1 MVAPRK
7 SSERGFLTMKREFLK
22 GLNLEDKVIDQIM
35 SANGV
40 DIENTKKSFGDID
53 SIKQENE
60 SYKTQLAERDKDIKS
75 LSRQVKDNDDL
86 SGQLKNWQDKY
97 KKDTTDLNNQLS
109 QTKLN
114 SSLNETLTAAKVRN
128 PKAIKGLL
136 NMDDIKLNDKGE
148 LVGVNDQLD
157 LLKKSDG
164 YLFDEGQ
171 HQDYSPAGGNG
182 SNDKNDVQTLTN
194 IFKGE

>member
-1 MVAPRK
+1 
-7 SSERGFLTMKREFLK
+7 MKREFLK

-40 DIENTKKSFGDID
+40 DIENTKKSFGDVD
-53 SIKQENE
+53 AIKQENE

-75 LSRQVKDNDDL
+75 LSKQVKDNDDL
-86 SGQLKNWQDKY
+86 SSQLKDLQGKY
-97 KKDTTDLNNQLS
+97 KTDTNNLNEQLS

-114 SSLNETLTAAKVRN
+114 SALNETLTTAKVRN

-136 NMDDIKLNDKGE
+136 NMEDIKLNDKGE

-157 LLKKSDG
+157 SLKKTDA

-171 HQDYSPAGGNG
+171 HQGYIPAGGDG

>member
-1 MVAPRK
+1 MAVPRK
-7 SSERGFLTMKREFLK
+7 SNERGFLIMKREFLK

-40 DIENTKKSFGDID
+40 DIENAKKSFGDVD
-53 SIKQENE
+53 AIKQENE

-75 LSRQVKDNDDL
+75 LSKQVKDNDDL
-86 SGQLKNWQDKY
+86 SSQLKDLQDKY
-97 KKDTTDLNNQLS
+97 KTDTNNLNEQLS

-114 SSLNETLTAAKVRN
+114 SALNETLTAANVRN
-128 PKAIKGLL
+128 PKTIKGLL

-148 LVGVNDQLD
+148 LIGVNDQID
-157 LLKKSDG
+157 SLKKSDA